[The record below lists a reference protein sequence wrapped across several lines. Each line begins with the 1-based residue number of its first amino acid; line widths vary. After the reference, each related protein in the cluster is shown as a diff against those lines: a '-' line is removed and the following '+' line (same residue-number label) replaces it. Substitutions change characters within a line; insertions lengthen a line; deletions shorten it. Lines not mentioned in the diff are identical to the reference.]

1 MHKIRLFNVNCEG
14 RKYEGLILEKESISS
29 MPVISKLEHKQ
40 KNLSENELINWARE
54 ALFINHDSKIYLH
67 LI

>member
-14 RKYEGLILEKESISS
+14 REYEGLILEKESISS

-40 KNLSENELINWARE
+40 KNLSENELIN
-54 ALFINHDSKIYLH
+54 
-67 LI
+67 